1 VTVRDADIEEGEELT
16 TSYVNIHWPGPLRRE
31 TLKTNY
37 GFDCRCERC
46 VEELAEE
53 ATEREKRLDEADKER
68 EREREGEENELAD
81 GVSKLDLENPGVENG
96 HE

>member
-1 VTVRDADIEEGEELT
+1 MSVRDTDIEEGEELT

-31 TLKTNY
+31 TLKSNY

-53 ATEREKRLDEADKER
+53 AKERAKRVKEAEEKEREKGVEKES
-68 EREREGEENELAD
+68 AD
-81 GVSKLDLENPGVENG
+81 GVSKMELENAAAENG
-96 HE
+96 KK